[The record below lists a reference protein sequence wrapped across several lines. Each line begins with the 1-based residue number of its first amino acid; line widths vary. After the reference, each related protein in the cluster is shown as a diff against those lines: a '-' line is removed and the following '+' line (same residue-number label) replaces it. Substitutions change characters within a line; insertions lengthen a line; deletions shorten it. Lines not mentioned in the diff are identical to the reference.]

1 MNGSN
6 DLLWVLPLLAVGLA
20 LALMR
25 RRRRRTGMR
34 GRLRGNESPA
44 EDQPVTATDLQR
56 ARRLFLLTFLALVL
70 IVIVSVLS
78 TLQHR

>member
-6 DLLWVLPLLAVGLA
+6 DLLWVLPLLVVGLA
-20 LALMR
+20 FALM
-25 RRRRRTGMR
+25 RRRRTGMR
-34 GRLRGNESPA
+34 GRLRGDESPD

-56 ARRLFLLTFLALVL
+56 ARRLFLLTALALVL

>member
-6 DLLWVLPLLAVGLA
+6 DLLWALPLVVVGLA
-20 LALMR
+20 FVLM
-25 RRRRRTGMR
+25 RRRRTGMH
-34 GRLRGNESPA
+34 GRLRGGESPA
-44 EDQPVTATDLQR
+44 EDQPVTAKELQR
-56 ARRLFLLTFLALVL
+56 ARRLFLLTALALVL